1 MPNCAQSEPKP
12 HLLAN
17 LNFAVKLAALTFVL
31 ALVLALLWAQQEA
44 PPASQLPPAGPLP
57 QDKGAAGLKEMLL
70 RLKTT
75 ARMMHTT
82 AHPDDEDGGLMAL
95 ESRGKGD
102 SILLLTLNR
111 GEGGQNKVGSGLF
124 DELGIV
130 RTLEQLAAD
139 RYYGVEQRFTRV
151 VDFGFSKTADETFQK
166 WGGHDIVLGDMV
178 RVIRSYRPDVL
189 VTRFQGTERDGH
201 GNHQAA
207 GIVTREAFRA
217 AADPNRF
224 PEQIKEGLLPW
235 QAKKL
240 YMDHVYPG
248 EEYTVVFDTG
258 TVNPALGMSY
268 VQFAIQ
274 GLRHELS
281 QGVGYWHIEPGQHLD
296 YYKLIDSVLPPLP
309 AGAHEKDFFDGID
322 TSVPALADRLG
333 SEQSKVPQLKS
344 ELGDFQ
350 DRISKASDEA
360 RKNPDRAAEPLLQAL
375 AVLNR
380 AIAQAESAGLSPAA
394 RLDLMT
400 RLQEKQQQCEKA
412 INLAMNTSLQA
423 TVAPPSGPP
432 NAVPPEKEALTV
444 VSPGQAFT
452 VIAKFHNGFNKP
464 IEVQD
469 VSLLGGEEWIVG
481 GVYKG
486 QNTKLQPGDDYY
498 ANFRLR
504 VPGDAAYTRPYFHR
518 SSPEDAVYQISDPRY
533 LTLPLPPPPLQ
544 VKADYYV
551 AQSEGHSFTFAG
563 HDVRLANAKGLAA
576 SAVVPVT
583 VPYQDASGQQRDPT
597 LAVGPAFSV
606 MLNPP
611 TQVVPLSD
619 SSCRVTVDVR
629 SLVSGAASGTLR
641 LQLPEGWRAEPEQA
655 QVTFAHRGENRQ
667 VSFNVVH
674 AGLQEGRQQIR
685 AIFDAGGRTYA
696 EGYIEISRPDIETF
710 YYYEPAVQ
718 HVSVV
723 EVKVP
728 QGLKVGYIMG
738 AGDDIPQVLREIGVN
753 LAMISPQELAGG
765 DLSRYDTIV
774 LGIRAYDT
782 REDVRAHNA
791 RLLEY
796 VKNGGTLMV
805 QYNQQLTQFNDG
817 KYTPYPTQESHDR
830 VTVEESPVQILAPQD
845 GVFHYPN
852 QITAK
857 DFDGWVQERGLYFM
871 DSWDGH
877 FQPLLASSDPGES
890 PLKGGLL
897 LAHYGKGIYIYNAY
911 SFFRELPTGVP
922 GAIRLYVNLLSAGHE
937 KQVSEFQGFKVSA
950 GSFGSGHGFNHADE
964 GAAQRFAF
972 RRRGQA
978 TAALAGA
985 GFRTTE
991 VVP

>member
-1 MPNCAQSEPKP
+1 VGKIRVPNRPQPEPKP
-12 HLLAN
+12 YPLASFN
-17 LNFAVKLAALTFVL
+17 TAGKF
-31 ALVLALLWAQQEA
+31 LVLVLGVALLPSLLGAQEA
-44 PPASQLPPAGPLP
+44 APGSQLPPAGPLP
-57 QDKGAAGLKEMLL
+57 QDQGAAGLKEMLL

-82 AHPDDEDGGLMAL
+82 AHPDDEDGGMMTL

-139 RYYGVEQRFTRV
+139 RYYGVQQRFTRV

-166 WGGHDIVLGDMV
+166 WGGHDIALGDMV
-178 RVIRSYRPDVL
+178 RVIRTYRPDVL
-189 VTRFQGTERDGH
+189 VTRFQGAPRDGH

-224 PEQIKEGLLPW
+224 AEQIKQGLLPW

-240 YMDHVYPG
+240 YTDNVDSG

-258 TVNPALGMSY
+258 ALNPALGMGY

-296 YYKLIDSVLPPLP
+296 YYKLIDSVLPPLS

-333 SEQSKVPQLKS
+333 SEQSKVPQLKP
-344 ELGDFQ
+344 ELADFQ
-350 DRISKASDEA
+350 DRINKASDEA
-360 RKNPDRAAEPLLQAL
+360 RKSPERAAEPLLQAL

-380 AIAQAESAGLSPAA
+380 AISESEKAGLSPSA

-400 RLQEKQQQCEKA
+400 RLEEKQRQCEQA
-412 INLAMNTSLQA
+412 INLAMSTSLRA
-423 TVAPPSGPP
+423 TVAPSSGAP
-432 NAVPPEKEALTV
+432 NAVPPEKDALTV
-444 VSPGQAFT
+444 VSPGQVFT

-464 IEVQD
+464 IEVQN
-469 VSLLGGEEWIVG
+469 VSLQGGEDWVL

-486 QNTKLQPGDDYY
+486 QNTQLKPGEDYY

-504 VPGDAAYTRPYFHR
+504 VPQNASYTRPYFHR
-518 SSPEDAVYQISDPRY
+518 ASPEDAVYQISDPRY

-551 AQSEGHSFTFAG
+551 PQSKGHNFTFAG
-563 HDVRLANAKGLAA
+563 HDVQLASAKGWQAA
-576 SAVVPVT
+576 EVVPVT
-583 VPYQDASGQQRDPT
+583 VPYRDASGQERHPT

-606 MLNPP
+606 MLNPA

-619 SSCRVTVDVR
+619 ESCRVTVDVR
-629 SLVSGAASGTLR
+629 GEVSGAAAGTLH
-641 LQLPEGWRAEPEQA
+641 LELPQGWRADPPQA
-655 QVTFAHRGENRQ
+655 QVQFTHRGGDRE
-667 VSFNVVH
+667 VTFNVIH
-674 AGLQEGRQQIR
+674 PELREGRQRLR
-685 AIFDAGGRTYA
+685 AVFDSGGTRYA
-696 EGYIEISRPDIETF
+696 EGYTAISRPDIDTF
-710 YYYEPAVQ
+710 YYYEPAEQ

-723 EVKVP
+723 DVKVP
-728 QGLKVGYIMG
+728 KELKVGYIMG
-738 AGDDIPQVLREIGVN
+738 AGDDIPPVLRELGMNVT
-753 LAMISPQELAGG
+753 MVSPQELAGG
-765 DLSRYDTIV
+765 DLSRYDSIV

-782 REDVRAHNA
+782 RDDVRANNA
-791 RLLEY
+791 RLLNY

-805 QYNQQLTQFNDG
+805 QYNQQLTQFNEG
-817 KYTPYPTQESHDR
+817 NYTPYPAQESHDR
-830 VTVEESPVQILAPQD
+830 VTVEEAPVQILAPQD
-845 GVFHYPN
+845 PVFHYPN
-852 QITAK
+852 QITSK
-857 DFDGWVQERGLYFM
+857 DFEGWVQERGLYFM
-871 DSWDGH
+871 DNWDSH
-877 FQPLLASSDPGES
+877 FQPLLASNDPGEE

-937 KQVSEFQGFKVSA
+937 KQVSGFQGFKVSPA
-950 GSFGSGHGFNHADE
+950 SA
-964 GAAQRFAF
+964 R
-972 RRRGQA
+972 
-978 TAALAGA
+978 
-985 GFRTTE
+985 
-991 VVP
+991 

>member
-1 MPNCAQSEPKP
+1 MPNCAQPKPKP
-12 HLLAN
+12 HPFVN
-17 LNFAVKLAALTFVL
+17 LNFVAKLATL
-31 ALVLALLWAQQEA
+31 ALGVALMFSPLWAQERTTA
-44 PPASQLPPAGPLP
+44 PSQLPPAGPLP
-57 QDKGAAGLKEMLL
+57 QDQGAAGLKETLL

-82 AHPDDEDGGLMAL
+82 AHPDDEDGGMLTL

-166 WGGHDIVLGDMV
+166 WSGHDAALGDMV
-178 RVIRSYRPDVL
+178 RVIRTYRPDVL
-189 VTRFQGTERDGH
+189 VTRFQGTDRDGH

-207 GIVTREAFRA
+207 GILTREAFRA

-224 PEQIKEGLLPW
+224 PEQLKQGLLPW

-240 YMDHVYPG
+240 YMDHVEPG

-258 TVNPALGMSY
+258 AADPALGMSY

-309 AGAHEKDFFDGID
+309 AGAHEKDFFEGID

-333 SEQSKVPQLKS
+333 SEQSKVPELKS
-344 ELGDFQ
+344 ELSEFQ
-350 DRISKASDEA
+350 DRIDKASDEA
-360 RKNPDRAAEPLLQAL
+360 RKSSDRAAEPLLQAL

-380 AIAQAESAGLSPAA
+380 AIAEAEKAGLSPPA
-394 RLDLMT
+394 RLDLMS
-400 RLQEKQQQCEKA
+400 RLQQKQQQCEQA
-412 INLAMNTSLQA
+412 IYLAMNTRLQA
-423 TVAPPSGPP
+423 TVAPPSGAP
-432 NAVPPEKEALTV
+432 NSVPPQKDALTV
-444 VSPGQAFT
+444 VSPGQVFT

-464 IEVQD
+464 IEVQN
-469 VSLLGGEEWIVG
+469 VSLQGGEDWIL

-486 QNTKLQPGDDYY
+486 QNTKLKAGEDYY

-504 VPGDAAYTRPYFHR
+504 VPQNASYTRPYFHR

-533 LTLPLPPPPLQ
+533 LTLPLPPPPLH
-544 VKADYYV
+544 VKADFYV
-551 AQSEGHSFTFAG
+551 PQSKGHSFTFVG
-563 HDVRLANAKGLAA
+563 HDVELASAKGLQA
-576 SAVVPVT
+576 SDVVPVT
-583 VPYQDASGQQRDPT
+583 VPYQDASGQERHPT

-606 MLNPP
+606 MLDPS

-619 SSCRVTVDVR
+619 PSCRVNVDVR
-629 SLVSGAASGTLR
+629 SDVSGAANGVVR
-641 LQLPEGWRAEPEQA
+641 LELPRGWKAEPPQQ
-655 QVTFAHRGENRQ
+655 QVEFAHRGEDRQ

-674 AGLQEGRQQIR
+674 PSMREGRQQVR
-685 AIFDAGGRTYA
+685 SVFDSGGANYA
-696 EGYIEISRPDIETF
+696 EGYTEISRPDIETF
-710 YYYEPAVQ
+710 YYYQPAVQ

-723 EVKVP
+723 DVQVP
-728 QGLKVGYIMG
+728 KELRIGYIMG
-738 AGDDIPQVLREIGVN
+738 AGDDIPQVLREIGMNVD
-753 LAMISPQELAGG
+753 MISPQELAGG

-782 REDVRAHNA
+782 RDDVRANNA

-817 KYTPYPTQESHDR
+817 KYTPYPAQESRDR

-852 QITAK
+852 QITSK

-871 DSWDGH
+871 DKWDSQ
-877 FQPLLASSDPGES
+877 FQPLLASHDPGEA

-937 KQVSEFQGFKVSA
+937 KKQASKLQSFTVSA
-950 GSFGSGHGFNHADE
+950 AKG
-964 GAAQRFAF
+964 R
-972 RRRGQA
+972 
-978 TAALAGA
+978 
-985 GFRTTE
+985 
-991 VVP
+991 

>member
-1 MPNCAQSEPKP
+1 MPNCAQPKP
-12 HLLAN
+12 KRHPLAHF
-17 LNFAVKLAALTFVL
+17 NFAAKIVTL
-31 ALVLALLWAQQEA
+31 ALGLALCLGPVRAQQAAPAEA
-44 PPASQLPPAGPLP
+44 KLPPAGPLP
-57 QDKGAAGLKEMLL
+57 QDQGAAGLKETLL

-82 AHPDDEDGGLMAL
+82 AHPDDEDGGMMAL

-130 RTLEQLAAD
+130 RSLEQLAAD

-166 WGGHDIVLGDMV
+166 WGGHDLALGDMV
-178 RVIRSYRPDVL
+178 RVIRTYRPDVL
-189 VTRFQGTERDGH
+189 VTRFQGTDRDGH

-207 GIVTREAFRA
+207 GILTREAFRA

-224 PEQIKEGLLPW
+224 PEQLKQGLLPW
-235 QAKKL
+235 QSKKL
-240 YMDHVYPG
+240 YMDHVEPG

-258 TVNPALGMSY
+258 AMDPALGMSY

-309 AGAHEKDFFDGID
+309 AGAHEKDFFDRID

-333 SEQSKVPQLKS
+333 SEQSKVPELKA
-344 ELGDFQ
+344 ELSQFQ
-350 DRISKASDEA
+350 DRIDKASDEA
-360 RKNPDRAAEPLLQAL
+360 RKSSDRAAEPLLQAL

-380 AIAQAESAGLSPAA
+380 AIAQAEKAGLSPAA
-394 RLDLMT
+394 RLDLMS
-400 RLQEKQQQCEKA
+400 RLQQKQQQCEQA
-412 INLAMNTSLQA
+412 INLAMNTRLQA
-423 TVAPPSGPP
+423 TVAPPSGAPNTIPP
-432 NAVPPEKEALTV
+432 QKDALTV
-444 VSPGQAFT
+444 VSPGQVFT

-464 IEVQD
+464 IEVQN
-469 VSLLGGEEWIVG
+469 VSLQGGEDWIL

-486 QNTKLQPGDDYY
+486 QNTKLKPGEDYY

-504 VPGDAAYTRPYFHR
+504 VPQNASYTRPYFHR
-518 SSPEDAVYQISDPRY
+518 SSPEDAVYQIIDPRY
-533 LTLPLPPPPLQ
+533 LTLPLPPPPLH
-544 VKADYYV
+544 VKTDFYV
-551 AQSEGHSFTFAG
+551 PQSKGHSFTFAG
-563 HDVRLANAKGLAA
+563 HDVELASAKGWQA
-576 SAVVPVT
+576 SEIVPVT
-583 VPYQDASGQQRDPT
+583 VPYQDASGQERHPT

-606 MLNPP
+606 MLNPS

-619 SSCRVTVDVR
+619 PSCQVNVDVR
-629 SLVSGAASGTLR
+629 SDVSGAAAGVVR
-641 LQLPEGWRAEPEQA
+641 LDLPRGWKAEPPQQEVA
-655 QVTFAHRGENRQ
+655 FAHRGEDRQ

-674 AGLQEGRQQIR
+674 PSMQEGRQQVR
-685 AIFDAGGRTYA
+685 AVFDSGGGTYA
-696 EGYIEISRPDIETF
+696 EGYTEISRPDIETF
-710 YYYEPAVQ
+710 YYYQPAVQ

-723 EVKVP
+723 DVQVP
-728 QGLKVGYIMG
+728 KELKIGYIMG
-738 AGDDIPQVLREIGVN
+738 AGDDIPQVLREIGMNVA
-753 LAMISPQELAGG
+753 LISPQELAGG

-774 LGIRAYDT
+774 LGIRSYDT
-782 REDVRAHNA
+782 RDDVRANNA

-817 KYTPYPTQESHDR
+817 KYTPYPAQESRDR

-852 QITAK
+852 PITSK

-871 DSWDGH
+871 DNWDSQ
-877 FQPLLASSDPGES
+877 FQPLLASHDPGEA

-897 LAHYGKGIYIYNAY
+897 RAHYGKGIYIYNAY

-937 KQVSEFQGFKVSA
+937 KKQASKLQTFRVSG
-950 GSFGSGHGFNHADE
+950 GSFVPGHGFSHGGNGSVE
-964 GAAQRFAF
+964 RFAF
-972 RRRGQA
+972 RR
-978 TAALAGA
+978 
-985 GFRTTE
+985 
-991 VVP
+991 

>member
-1 MPNCAQSEPKP
+1 VYKGRPKQKRGGNIHVPNCAQPEPKP
-12 HLLAN
+12 HPCAN
-17 LNFAVKLAALTFVL
+17 FNFAAKIAALAVVL
-31 ALVLALLWAQQEA
+31 ALTLSPVRAQDA
-44 PPASQLPPAGPLP
+44 ASQLPPAGPLP
-57 QDKGAAGLKEMLL
+57 QDQGAAGLKEMLL

-82 AHPDDEDGGLMAL
+82 AHPDDEDGGMMTL

-166 WGGHDIVLGDMV
+166 WGGHDLALGDMV
-178 RVIRSYRPDVL
+178 RVLRTYRPDVL
-189 VTRFQGTERDGH
+189 VTRFQGADRDGH

-224 PEQIKEGLLPW
+224 PEQLKEGLLPW

-240 YMDHVYPG
+240 YTDNVHQG

-258 TVNPALGMSY
+258 AVNPALGISY

-281 QGVGYWHIEPGQHLD
+281 QGVGYWHIEPGEHLD
-296 YYKLIDSVLPPLP
+296 YYKMIDSVLPPLP

-322 TSVPALADRLG
+322 TSVPALAERLG

-344 ELGDFQ
+344 ELEDFQ
-350 DRISKASDEA
+350 ERINKASDEA
-360 RKNPDRAAEPLLQAL
+360 RKSPDRAAEPLLQAL

-380 AIAQAESAGLSPAA
+380 AISDAGKAGLGPAA

-400 RLQEKQQQCEKA
+400 RLEEKQRQCEKA
-412 INLAMNTSLQA
+412 VNLAMNTSLQA
-423 TVAPPSGPP
+423 TVAPASGPP
-432 NAVPPEKEALTV
+432 NAVPPQPEALTL
-444 VSPGQAFT
+444 VSPGQVFT

-464 IEVQD
+464 IEVRN
-469 VSLLGGEEWIVG
+469 VSLQGGEEWIL

-486 QNTKLQPGDDYY
+486 QNTKLKPGEDYY

-504 VPGDAAYTRPYFHR
+504 VPGNAAYTRPYFHR
-518 SSPEDAVYQISDPRY
+518 ASPEDAVYQISDPRY

-551 AQSEGHSFTFAG
+551 PQSQGHNFTFVG
-563 HDVRLANAKGLAA
+563 HDVQLAGAKGWKA
-576 SAVVPVT
+576 SEVVT
-583 VPYQDASGQQRDPT
+583 VTAPYQDAGGQQRDPT

-606 MLNPP
+606 MLNPS

-619 SSCRVTVDVR
+619 SSCRVMVNVHSD
-629 SLVSGAASGTLR
+629 VSGAASGTLR
-641 LQLPEGWRAEPEQA
+641 LELPQGWKAEPRQA
-655 QVTFAHRGENRQ
+655 EVAFTHRGQERQ
-667 VSFNVVH
+667 VSFNVLH
-674 AGLQEGRQQIR
+674 SGLREGRERIR
-685 AIFDAGGRTYA
+685 AVFDSGGATYA
-696 EGYIEISRPDIETF
+696 EGYAVITRPDIETF
-710 YYYEPAVQ
+710 YYYEPALQ
-718 HVSVV
+718 QVSVV
-723 EVKVP
+723 DVKVP
-728 QGLKVGYIMG
+728 RELKVGYIMG
-738 AGDDIPQVLREIGVN
+738 AGDDIPQVLREIGMNV
-753 LAMISPQELAGG
+753 AMISPQELAGG
-765 DLSRYDTIV
+765 DLSHYDTIV

-782 REDVRAHNA
+782 QDDVRAHNA
-791 RLLEY
+791 RLLDY

-817 KYTPYPTQESHDR
+817 KYTPYPAQESHDR

-852 QITAK
+852 QITGK
-857 DFDGWVQERGLYFM
+857 DFDSWVQERGLYFM
-871 DSWDGH
+871 DTWDSH
-877 FQPLLASSDPGES
+877 FQPLLASHDPGES

-937 KQVSEFQGFKVSA
+937 KQVSKLQGLKASGASA
-950 GSFGSGHGFNHADE
+950 
-964 GAAQRFAF
+964 R
-972 RRRGQA
+972 
-978 TAALAGA
+978 
-985 GFRTTE
+985 
-991 VVP
+991 

>member
-1 MPNCAQSEPKP
+1 MLSPVRAQEP
-12 HLLAN
+12 AS
-17 LNFAVKLAALTFVL
+17 AV
-31 ALVLALLWAQQEA
+31 
-44 PPASQLPPAGPLP
+44 SQLPPAGPLP

-75 ARMMHTT
+75 ARLMHTT
-82 AHPDDEDGGLMAL
+82 AHPDDEDGGMMTL

-102 SILLLTLNR
+102 SVLLLTLNR

-139 RYYGVEQRFTRV
+139 RYYGVQQRFTRV

-166 WGGHDIVLGDMV
+166 WGGHDAALGDVV
-178 RVIRSYRPDVL
+178 RVIRTYRPDVL
-189 VTRFQGTERDGH
+189 VTRFQGAPRDGH

-240 YMDHVYPG
+240 YTDNVHPG
-248 EEYTVVFDTG
+248 EDYTVVFDTG
-258 TVNPALGMSY
+258 AVNPALGMSY

-281 QGVGYWHIEPGQHLD
+281 QGAGYWHIEPGQHLD

-309 AGAHEKDFFDGID
+309 AGAHEKDYFDGID

-344 ELGDFQ
+344 ELEDFQ
-350 DRISKASDEA
+350 DRINKASDEA
-360 RKNPDRAAEPLLQAL
+360 RKSPERAAEPLLQAL
-375 AVLNR
+375 AVMNN
-380 AIAQAESAGLSPAA
+380 AVSESEKAGLSPAA

-412 INLAMNTSLQA
+412 VNLAMGTSLRA
-423 TVAPPSGPP
+423 TTAPASGPP
-432 NAVPPEKEALTV
+432 NAVPPEEDALTV
-444 VSPGQAFT
+444 VSPGQVFL
-452 VIAKFHNGFNKP
+452 VIAKFHNGFDKP
-464 IEVQD
+464 IEVRN
-469 VSLLGGEEWIVG
+469 VSLQGGEDWIL

-486 QNTKLQPGDDYY
+486 QNAELKPGEDYY

-518 SSPEDAVYQISDPRY
+518 ASPEDAVYQISDPRY
-533 LTLPLPPPPLQ
+533 LTLPLLPPPLH
-544 VKADYYV
+544 VTADYYV
-551 AQSEGHSFTFAG
+551 PRSKGHSFTFAG
-563 HDVRLANAKGLAA
+563 HDVRLAEAKGWQA
-576 SAVVPVT
+576 SVVAPVT

-619 SSCRVTVDVR
+619 RSCRVSVDVR
-629 SLVSGAASGTLR
+629 SLVSGAVSGTLR
-641 LQLPEGWRAEPEQA
+641 LELPQGWRAEPEQA
-655 QVTFAHRGENRQ
+655 RVAFTHRGEDRQ
-667 VSFNVVH
+667 TSFNVVH
-674 AGLQEGRQQIR
+674 AGLQEGRQRIR
-685 AIFDAGGRTYA
+685 AVFDAAGTTYA
-696 EGYIEISRPDIETF
+696 EGYTEISRPDIETF
-710 YYYEPAVQ
+710 YYYQPAVQ
-718 HVSVV
+718 QVSVV
-723 EVKVP
+723 DVKVP

-738 AGDDIPQVLREIGVN
+738 AGDDIPQVLREIGMNV
-753 LAMISPQELAGG
+753 AMISAPELASG
-765 DLSRYDTIV
+765 DLSHYDTIV

-782 REDVRAHNA
+782 QDAVRAQNA
-791 RLLEY
+791 RLLDY

-871 DSWDGH
+871 DDWDGH

-897 LAHYGKGIYIYNAY
+897 LAHYGKGVYIYNAY

-937 KQVSEFQGFKVSA
+937 KQVSKLHGFKVSGTSA
-950 GSFGSGHGFNHADE
+950 
-964 GAAQRFAF
+964 R
-972 RRRGQA
+972 
-978 TAALAGA
+978 
-985 GFRTTE
+985 
-991 VVP
+991 

>member
-1 MPNCAQSEPKP
+1 VLFRKIARASKYLS
-12 HLLAN
+12 LLAM
-17 LNFAVKLAALTFVL
+17 LAIAAALLMAPLAA
-31 ALVLALLWAQQEA
+31 QQTATPEA
-44 PPASQLPPAGPLP
+44 KLPPAGPLP
-57 QDKGAAGLKEMLL
+57 QDQGAAGLKETLL

-82 AHPDDEDGGLMAL
+82 AHPDDEDGGMMTL

-102 SILLLTLNR
+102 SVLLLTLNR

-166 WGGHDIVLGDMV
+166 WGGHDVALADMV
-178 RVIRSYRPDVL
+178 RVIRTYRPDVL
-189 VTRFQGTERDGH
+189 VTRFQGTDRDGH

-207 GIVTREAFRA
+207 GILTREAFRA
-217 AADPNRF
+217 APDPHRF

-248 EEYTVVFDTG
+248 EEYTVMFDTG
-258 TVNPALGMSY
+258 VVDPALGMSY

-281 QGVGYWHIEPGQHLD
+281 QGVGYWHIEPGSHPD
-296 YYKLIDSVLPPLP
+296 YYKLIDSVLPPLKS
-309 AGAHEKDFFDGID
+309 GAHEKDFFDGID
-322 TSVPALADRLG
+322 TSVPGLADRLG
-333 SEQSKVPQLKS
+333 SEQSKVPQLKA
-344 ELGDFQ
+344 ELQDFQ
-350 DRISKASDEA
+350 DRVNKASEEA
-360 RKNPDRAAEPLLQAL
+360 GKSPDRAAEPLLQAL

-380 AIAQAESAGLSPAA
+380 ASFEVEKAGLSPAA

-400 RLQEKQQQCEKA
+400 RLRQKREQCEHA

-423 TVAPPSGPP
+423 TVAPPSGAP
-432 NAVPPEKEALTV
+432 NSVPPQNEALTV
-444 VSPGQAFT
+444 VSPGQVFT
-452 VIAKFHNGFNKP
+452 VIAKFHNGFTKP
-464 IEVQD
+464 IEVRN
-469 VSLLGGEEWIVG
+469 VSLQGGENWML

-486 QNTKLQPGDDYY
+486 QNTELKPGEDYY

-504 VPGDAAYTRPYFHR
+504 VPADAAYTRPYFHR
-518 SSPEDAVYQISDPRY
+518 NSPEQAVYEISDPHY

-544 VKADYYV
+544 VTADYYV
-551 AQSEGHSFTFAG
+551 PRSKGHSFTFAG
-563 HDVRLANAKGLAA
+563 HDMQLAEAKGWQASVVAA
-576 SAVVPVT
+576 VT
-583 VPYQDASGQQRDPT
+583 VPYRDERGDERHPT

-606 MLNPP
+606 MLNPT

-619 SSCRVTVDVR
+619 ASCRVTVDVR
-629 SLVSGAASGTLR
+629 SDVSGATSGELR
-641 LQLPEGWRAEPEQA
+641 LESPQGWRAEPAQA
-655 QVTFAHRGENRQ
+655 RVAFTHRGQDQQ

-674 AGLQEGRQQIR
+674 PSRQEGRQQVR
-685 AIFDAGGRTYA
+685 AVFESGGSSYA
-696 EGYIEISRPDIETF
+696 EGYTEISRPDIETF
-710 YYYEPAVQ
+710 YYYQPAVQ

-723 EVKVP
+723 DVKLPP
-728 QGLKVGYIMG
+728 QLKVGYIMG
-738 AGDDIPQVLREIGVN
+738 AGDDIPQVLREIGMNVT
-753 LAMISPQELAGG
+753 MISPQELAAG
-765 DLSRYDTIV
+765 DLSRYGTIV

-782 REDVRAHNA
+782 RDDVRANNG

-817 KYTPYPTQESHDR
+817 KYTPYPAQESRDR
-830 VTVEESPVQILAPQD
+830 VTVEESPVQILAPQAS
-845 GVFHYPN
+845 VFHYPN
-852 QITAK
+852 QITDK

-871 DSWDGH
+871 DNWDSH
-877 FQPLLASSDPGES
+877 FDPLLASHDPGEQ

-922 GAIRLYVNLLSAGHE
+922 GAVRLYVNLLSAGHE
-937 KQVSEFQGFKVSA
+937 K
-950 GSFGSGHGFNHADE
+950 
-964 GAAQRFAF
+964 
-972 RRRGQA
+972 
-978 TAALAGA
+978 
-985 GFRTTE
+985 
-991 VVP
+991 

>member
-1 MPNCAQSEPKP
+1 
-12 HLLAN
+12 HD
-17 LNFAVKLAALTFVL
+17 AA
-31 ALVLALLWAQQEA
+31 
-44 PPASQLPPAGPLP
+44 
-57 QDKGAAGLKEMLL
+57 
-70 RLKTT
+70 
-75 ARMMHTT
+75 
-82 AHPDDEDGGLMAL
+82 
-95 ESRGKGD
+95 
-102 SILLLTLNR
+102 
-111 GEGGQNKVGSGLF
+111 
-124 DELGIV
+124 
-130 RTLEQLAAD
+130 
-139 RYYGVEQRFTRV
+139 
-151 VDFGFSKTADETFQK
+151 
-166 WGGHDIVLGDMV
+166 LGDMV
-178 RVIRSYRPDVL
+178 RVLRTYRPDVL
-189 VTRFQGTERDGH
+189 VTRFQGAPRDGH

-240 YMDHVYPG
+240 YTDNVHSG
-248 EEYTVVFDTG
+248 EDYTVVFDTG
-258 TVNPALGMSY
+258 AVSPALGMSY

-309 AGAHEKDFFDGID
+309 AGAHENDFFDGID

-344 ELGDFQ
+344 ELTDFQ
-350 DRISKASDEA
+350 DRINKASDEA
-360 RKNPDRAAEPLLQAL
+360 RKSPARAAEPLLQAL
-375 AVLNR
+375 ALLNR
-380 AIAQAESAGLSPAA
+380 AISDAGRAGLSPAA
-394 RLDLMT
+394 RLDLIT

-412 INLAMNTSLQA
+412 INLAMGTSLQA
-423 TVAPPSGPP
+423 TVASPSGAP
-432 NAVPPEKEALTV
+432 NSVPPEKDALTV
-444 VSPGQAFT
+444 VSPGQVFT

-469 VSLLGGEEWIVG
+469 VSLLGGEDWIVG

-551 AQSEGHSFTFAG
+551 PQSQGHSFTFAG
-563 HDVRLANAKGLAA
+563 HDVNLAGAKGWHA
-576 SAVVPVT
+576 SEVVPVT

-629 SLVSGAASGTLR
+629 SLVSGAVSGTLR

-655 QVTFAHRGENRQ
+655 QVTFAQRGENRQ

-674 AGLQEGRQQIR
+674 AGLQEGRQRIR
-685 AIFDAGGRTYA
+685 AVFDAGGTTYA

-723 EVKVP
+723 DVKVP

-753 LAMISPQELAGG
+753 LTMISPQELAGG
-765 DLSRYDTIV
+765 DLSHYATIV

-782 REDVRAHNA
+782 QEAVRAHNA

-845 GVFHYPN
+845 DVFHYPN
-852 QITAK
+852 KITAK

-871 DSWDGH
+871 DDWDGH

-937 KQVSEFQGFKVSA
+937 KQVSEFQGFTV
-950 GSFGSGHGFNHADE
+950 
-964 GAAQRFAF
+964 
-972 RRRGQA
+972 
-978 TAALAGA
+978 
-985 GFRTTE
+985 TE
-991 VVP
+991 F